1 MSFFVF
7 GTLSRFRSLDLSLQ
21 LPNDLRM
28 ISSDLCRPVNITFKF
43 VTNFDLAL
51 SDTKFG
57 KGANIDVLKC
67 ETSFLKCE
75 TAFFKR
81 ETGFL
86 KSETAF
92 YEKKSNSKNII

>member
-1 MSFFVF
+1 M
-7 GTLSRFRSLDLSLQ
+7 SRFRSLDLSLP

-67 ETSFLKCE
+67 ET
-75 TAFFKR
+75 AFFKR